1 MILKTRTGALLCS
14 SIAVLAFAAMP
25 AMAQTTEAQDDT
37 DLTGE
42 IIVQGAI
49 ITAQGESIAQ
59 KRNADNLIDISAAD
73 SVGRFPDQNSAA
85 ALSRLPA
92 VAVQRDQ
99 GQERYIQVRGAP
111 NRWTSVSIDG
121 IPMIGVDEGG
131 LSRAYRFD
139 AVPAVLLSALAI
151 NKSLTPNLQAE
162 AIVANIDLR
171 TFSPLAGE
179 TGFHVQGDAGYG
191 LMELG
196 DGEQRQGSI
205 RVSYSDGTFG
215 VVAGAS
221 HYRREQVTDNREVGL
236 YDEPT
241 SAADT
246 QFGPTEIDI
255 RNYRLVRENNG
266 LFAGLEYSPAVGQRL
281 YLKTIYTEFKDDEQ
295 RDQYEIRLDR
305 ALSGTRNLSG
315 GDLVRVPIRAS
326 FNLGEYRT
334 RNFINTIGGDYE
346 ENGWKVNFAANYTRT
361 ENTTYLPLVQASTAT
376 ATSPSVN
383 FDFSRPN
390 FPIVQLFQTVP
401 GTTPGSFVR
410 GPALANFDQG
420 TIINANTAP
429 AILIPIAQDV
439 FSDSYTVKLDVAKE
453 LGDLTLTGGLLYADR
468 DIDGFIFAASNAVVL
483 APAALA
489 GAGLSFNP
497 ASYIT
502 DQPWSTGFPLGLNFN
517 YVDNTRMR
525 ADLENILSTLQT
537 QGRFNPANNV
547 PAENRFALTEKTLTG
562 YGMAKL
568 VFDGGQVIAGAR
580 IEHFRIGNQGQAR
593 LANGT
598 FVPLSAPQEYTD
610 IFPSLNARFDVTD
623 NLVFRLAGQRGI
635 ARPSFG
641 EIRVGS
647 AINDTNSPGTISGGN
662 PDLRPEYTWGVD
674 ASVEYYIPGQG
685 ILSVAGFHRWVD
697 NVLFSN
703 VQIVGSNA
711 FDSNGIDRSGYLLGS
726 SFNGNS
732 GELYGVEFNYQQQ
745 FTFLPS
751 PLDGFGF
758 QGNLTLIEGS
768 FDTDLRQNI
777 GFPGTSDTIVNAS
790 LYYEKYGLSVRASYQ
805 WRSDYLESL
814 SIGTGGG
821 VATGDEFRG
830 GYTNVDVAIRYDI
843 TPNISVFAD
852 LNNLTDAKYTAF
864 LGTRAR
870 PTEVEQIG
878 RRYLAGIRFGF

>member
-1 MILKTRTGALLCS
+1 M
-14 SIAVLAFAAMP
+14 AVLAASTAMP
-25 AMAQTTEAQDDT
+25 AIAQTTAAQEDADQG
-37 DLTGE
+37 GE
-42 IIVQGAI
+42 IIVRGAI

-121 IPMIGVDEGG
+121 IPMIGADEGG
-131 LSRAYRFD
+131 LTRAYRFD

-151 NKSLTPNLQAE
+151 NKSLTPNIQAE

-171 TFSPLAGE
+171 TFSPLAGK
-179 TGFHVQGDAGYG
+179 TGLHVQGDVGYG

-196 DGEQRQGSI
+196 DGDQRQGSL

-215 VVAGAS
+215 IVAGAS

-236 YDEPT
+236 YDNP
-241 SAADT
+241 SDVRANAAT

-255 RNYRLVRENNG
+255 RQYRLVRENNG
-266 LFAGLEYSPAVGQRL
+266 LFAGLEYSPAEGQRI
-281 YLKTIYTEFKDDEQ
+281 YAKTIYTEFKDDEQ

-315 GDLVRVPIRAS
+315 GNLVRVPVRAS

-346 ENGWKVNFAANYTRT
+346 DDGWKVNFAANYTRT
-361 ENTTYLPLVQASTAT
+361 ENTTFLPLVQASTAT
-376 ATSPSVN
+376 ATSPSVS
-383 FDFSRPN
+383 FDFTRPN

-401 GTTPGSFVR
+401 GATAGSFVR
-410 GPALANFDQG
+410 GPALANFDQS
-420 TIINANTAP
+420 TIVNTNASP
-429 AILIPIAQDV
+429 ALLIPVVQDV
-439 FSDSYTVKLDVAKE
+439 FTDSYTVKLDVAKE
-453 LGDLTLTGGLLYADR
+453 LGDVTLTGGFLYADR
-468 DIDGFIFAASNAVVL
+468 DINGFLFSTSNAL
-483 APAALA
+483 ALSPAALA
-489 GAGLSFNP
+489 GTGLSFNP

-502 DQPWSTGFPLGLNFN
+502 DKPWDTGFPLGLTFN

-525 ADLENILSTLQT
+525 ADLDNIFATLQR

-568 VFDGGQVIAGAR
+568 VFEGGQVIAGAR
-580 IEHFRIGNQGQAR
+580 VEHFRIGNQGQAR
-593 LANGT
+593 LANGAL
-598 FVPLSAPQEYTD
+598 VPLSAPQEYTD
-610 IFPSLNARFDVTD
+610 IFPSINARFDVSD
-623 NLVFRLAGQRGI
+623 NLVFRAAGQRGI

-641 EIRVGS
+641 EIRVSS
-647 AINDTNSPGTISGGN
+647 AINDTTSPGTISGGN
-662 PDLRPEYTWGVD
+662 PSLQPEYTWGVD
-674 ASVEYYIPGQG
+674 ASLEYYIPGQG
-685 ILSVAGFHRWVD
+685 IISVAGFHRWVD

-703 VQIVGSNA
+703 TQIVGDDA
-711 FDSNGIDRSGYLLGS
+711 FNSGGVDRSGYLLSS
-726 SFNGNS
+726 SFNGNA
-732 GELYGVEFNYQQQ
+732 GKLYGVEFNYQQQ

-758 QGNLTLIEGS
+758 QGNLTLIEGN

-843 TPNISVFAD
+843 TPNISLFAD

-864 LGTRAR
+864 QGTRAR